1 MIFCNEAS
9 GDEEVPSL
17 VRGVV
22 VSRDLPVL
30 SHLALRARQ
39 LGVVFACT
47 AESQLFDKLKHGV
60 QETKAVK
67 LLVDAAGD
75 VRAQVGREL
84 GEILREIRG
93 RNLWEK
99 KVCGLQPQV
108 VSDSELKVSS
118 GQSSSQSSTSKPK
131 LGELNLTGKKVLET
145 ASGTEVEHRS
155 GFAE

>member
-9 GDEEVPSL
+9 GDEEVPQL

-47 AESQLFDKLKHGV
+47 AESQLFEKLRKNV

-67 LLVDAAGD
+67 LVVDASGD
-75 VRAQVGREL
+75 VRAQV
-84 GEILREIRG
+84 
-93 RNLWEK
+93 
-99 KVCGLQPQV
+99 
-108 VSDSELKVSS
+108 LKTFKTPPICWSFVPESVWAKGSS
-118 GQSSSQSSTSKPK
+118 NS
-131 LGELNLTGKKVLET
+131 
-145 ASGTEVEHRS
+145 
-155 GFAE
+155 